1 MNRKETI
8 MNDIIHSETVEQRL
22 AHEREFVRR
31 IKDFK
36 PLDTIS
42 HPSGVQKGDMVVVKN
57 GYGCLVGPFKVLGF
71 EYNRKGEACM
81 YLDWDCYWY
90 STEVSNIVENR
101 KGGAQ

>member
-1 MNRKETI
+1 MNNEI
-8 MNDIIHSETVEQRL
+8 FCSQSEERRS
-22 AHEREFVRR
+22 AHEKDFLRR
-31 IKDFK
+31 INEFK

-42 HPSGVQKGDMVVVKN
+42 HPSGVQKGDMVVVRN
-57 GYGCLVGPFKVLGF
+57 GYGYLVGPFKVLGF

-81 YLDWDCYWY
+81 YLDWDCYWF